1 MKIGLVCPY
10 DFTWPGG
17 VLAHISELSRQF
29 TLMGHQ
35 TKILAPYTPGREQAS
50 EGDYIPIGRSV
61 PVPYGGSLARISLSV
76 GSYRQVREVL
86 AREQF
91 DIVHTHEPLAPV
103 LPLYAVQYSNATNV
117 GTFHACYSS
126 ARRYRVTH
134 RVLRRWFDRLHGRIA
149 VSAGAFENASAYFDR
164 DFRIIPNGIA
174 LERFNDIQPFPH
186 LDDGKFN
193 LLFVGRMEAR
203 KGLRYLLEAYAQL
216 KWDYPRLR
224 LIVVG
229 PGNLDAE
236 CWRVLSERNLQDVV
250 FTGSVPAADIPRYY
264 ASCHVFCAP
273 ATGQESFGIVL
284 LEAMASA
291 KPIVAARNRGYSAVV
306 SDRHQALMV
315 PTKNSAA
322 LADAIGELIED
333 ADLRERLASNG
344 LEDVQRYRW
353 SVVADEVMDYY
364 ESLLESRHRPLGTH
378 PLRAGNGAA

>member
-17 VLAHISELSRQF
+17 VLAHVSQLSRQF
-29 TLMGHQ
+29 TLLGHEV
-35 TKILAPYTPGREQAS
+35 KILAPYTPGREQAG

-76 GSYRQVREVL
+76 GSYKQVRQVL
-86 AREQF
+86 DREQF

-103 LPLYAVQYSNATNV
+103 LPLYAVQYSQATNV

-126 ARRYRVTH
+126 ARRYRLTH
-134 RVLRRWFDRLHGRIA
+134 RLLRPWFDRLHGCIA
-149 VSAGAFENASAYFDR
+149 VSPGAYENARTYFDR
-164 DFRIIPNGIA
+164 DFRIIPNGID
-174 LERFNDIQPFPH
+174 LERFSDVQPFPH

-216 KWDYPRLR
+216 KWDYPQLR

-229 PGNLDAE
+229 PGNLDAD
-236 CWRVLSERNLQDVV
+236 CWRVMSERNLQDVV
-250 FTGSVPAADIPRYY
+250 FTGSVPMADIPRYY

-284 LEAMASA
+284 LEAMASC

-306 SDRHQALMV
+306 RHRHQALMA
-315 PTKNSAA
+315 PTKDSEA
-322 LADAIGELIED
+322 LAEAIRELIED
-333 ADLRERLASNG
+333 PDLREQLAFNG
-344 LEDVQRYRW
+344 REDVQRYDW

-364 ESLLESRHRPLGTH
+364 QSLLGRSA
-378 PLRAGNGAA
+378 AGGNSQGKSNGVA